1 MPFDSKSWKL
11 PKAEGL
17 YNPALEKD
25 ACGVGFIVNI
35 EGKSSRKV
43 SYYFGCKTN
52 FREIDFC
59 SLYIWFHEFFLFL
72 FVYILLCLPKIV
84 EDAAKFSQRMEHRGA
99 CSSDNATGDGAGALM
114 AIPHDFYVKELRYD
128 YYFLKNIFST

>member
-1 MPFDSKSWKL
+1 MKLIFVVCTFDFTS
-11 PKAEGL
+11 
-17 YNPALEKD
+17 
-25 ACGVGFIVNI
+25 
-35 EGKSSRKV
+35 
-43 SYYFGCKTN
+43 
-52 FREIDFC
+52 
-59 SLYIWFHEFFLFL
+59 FFLLL

-128 YYFLKNIFST
+128 YCFLKNIFST